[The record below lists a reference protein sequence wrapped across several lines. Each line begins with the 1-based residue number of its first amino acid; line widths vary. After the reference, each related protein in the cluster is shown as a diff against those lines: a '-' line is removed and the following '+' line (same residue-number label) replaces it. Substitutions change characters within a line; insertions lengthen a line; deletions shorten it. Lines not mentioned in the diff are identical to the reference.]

1 MSDRLAVFHPPGHL
15 GLHGNPFGKDVA
27 NLELYRALALHGGF
41 QELSVLSLRPGTDEE
56 VARELL
62 EGRPCATRISAG
74 AVLNQ
79 GIPVAAGALLRGQPD
94 LYELSWL
101 RRRAVGDRA
110 YSLLGLAHT
119 LAPPAMRQVMA
130 MASVGPAHPWDA
142 IICTSPSV
150 RDGLTEMF
158 AEWGEHLAERTG
170 GSAPPQVA
178 LPIIPLGVDAERF
191 ARLADRPE
199 IRARRRA
206 GLDLGEDD
214 ILVLWVG
221 RLSYFEKAFPQPMLK
236 AARDAARATGARV
249 RFVMA
254 GWFPSDRDR
263 ELFGEVVAAHAPDLG
278 VSFVDGN
285 DRELLGELWAAADI
299 FLSLV
304 DNIQET
310 FGITPLEAM
319 AAGLPVVASDWDGYR
334 YTMRDGAEAFLI
346 PTLLAPAGGLGDTM
360 VLRHSLEADIYQ
372 AYVGAVAQYTAVHV
386 GRAARALAELIAQPE
401 LRRMMGRAGRARV
414 RAAFDWP
421 VVAAQYRALI
431 EELAAIRKAAPDPAA
446 RHRMNPV
453 KGDPFRAF
461 RGFATRTL
469 EHDQPLSA
477 TPGSAEELARS
488 AALPLDQAFA
498 SWRVGTEE
506 CARALELIA
515 SGKARTV
522 REVLL
527 AFPVERRRSLELG
540 LVWMAKHGFVDWPT

>member
-1 MSDRLAVFHPPGHL
+1 MSNRLAVFHPPGHL
-15 GLHGNPFGKDVA
+15 ELHGNPFGKDVA

-41 QELSVLSLRPGTDEE
+41 EELTVLSLRPGTDEDL
-56 VARELL
+56 ARELL
-62 EGRPCATRISAG
+62 DGRPCPTRVTAG

-79 GIPVAAGALLRGQPD
+79 GIPAAAGALLRGQPD
-94 LYELSWL
+94 LYELAWL

-119 LAPPAMRQVMA
+119 LAPPAMRQIMA
-130 MASVGPAHPWDA
+130 MASVGPTHPWDA

-158 AEWGEHLAERTG
+158 GEWGEHLAERTG
-170 GSAPPQVA
+170 GQAPPRVA
-178 LPIIPLGVDAERF
+178 LPVVPLGVEVERF

-199 IRARRRA
+199 ARARRRA
-206 GLDLGEDD
+206 AFDLAENDVL
-214 ILVLWVG
+214 ILWVG

-236 AARDAARATGARV
+236 AATEAARATGAKV

-254 GWFPSDRDR
+254 GWFPSERDR
-263 ELFGEVVAAHAPDLG
+263 ELFGEAVAAHAPELG
-278 VSFVDGN
+278 VAFVDGN

-334 YTMRDGAEAFLI
+334 HTMRDGVEAFLI

-360 VLRHSLEADIYQ
+360 VLRQTLEADIYQ
-372 AYVGAVAQYTAVHV
+372 AYVGTVAQYTAVNIA
-386 GRAARALAELIAQPE
+386 RAARALADLIAQPD
-401 LRRMMGRAGRARV
+401 LRRQMGRAGRARV
-414 RAAFDWP
+414 RAVFDWP

-431 EELAAIRKAAPDPAA
+431 EELAAIREAAPDVAP
-446 RHRMNPV
+446 RHQMSPV

-461 RGFATRTL
+461 RGFASRTL
-469 EHDQPLSA
+469 IPDQPLSA
-477 TPGSAEELARS
+477 VPGAAEALARS
-488 AALPLDQAFA
+488 AAVQLDQAFA
-498 SWRVGTEE
+498 SWRASAEE
-506 CARALELIA
+506 CGQALELIA
-515 SGKARTV
+515 SGRASTV
-522 REVLL
+522 REVLM
-527 AFPVERRRSLELG
+527 AFPVGRRRAVELG
-540 LVWMAKHGFVDWPT
+540 LVWMAKHGFVDWLT

>member
-15 GLHGNPFGKDVA
+15 ELHGNPFGKDVA

-41 QELSVLSLRPGTDEE
+41 RELSVLSLRPGTDEDL
-56 VARELL
+56 ARELL
-62 EGRPCATRISAG
+62 EGRPCETRLTAG
-74 AVLNQ
+74 PVLNQ
-79 GIPVAAGALLRGQPD
+79 GIPAAAGALLRGQPD

-130 MASVGPAHPWDA
+130 MAGVGPTHPWDA

-150 RDGLTEMF
+150 RDALSEMF

-170 GSAPPQVA
+170 GRAPPQVA
-178 LPIIPLGVDAERF
+178 LPIIPLGVEAERF

-199 IRARRRA
+199 VRASRRA
-206 GLDLGEDD
+206 ALDLAAEDVL
-214 ILVLWVG
+214 ILWVG

-236 AARDAARATGARV
+236 AATDAARATGAKV
-249 RFVMA
+249 RFLMA
-254 GWFPSDRDR
+254 GWFPSERDR
-263 ELFGEVVAAHAPDLG
+263 ELFGEAVAAHAPDLG
-278 VSFVDGN
+278 VTFVDGN

-360 VLRHSLEADIYQ
+360 VLRHTLEADIYQ
-372 AYVGAVAQYTAVHV
+372 AYVGTVAQYTAANV
-386 GRAARALAELIAQPE
+386 GRAARALATLIAQPD
-401 LRRMMGRAGRARV
+401 LRRLMGQAGRARV
-414 RAAFDWP
+414 QAAFDWP
-421 VVAAQYRALI
+421 VVARQYRALI
-431 EELAAIRKAAPDPAA
+431 EELAAIRKAAPEVAP
-446 RHRMNPV
+446 RHRMSPI

-461 RGFATRTL
+461 RGFATAVLELDTTL
-469 EHDQPLSA
+469 VA
-477 TPGSAEELARS
+477 VPGAAEALARS
-488 AALPLDQAFA
+488 AAVPLDQAFS
-498 SWRVGTEE
+498 SWRASLDE
-506 CARALELIA
+506 CARAVELLA
-515 SGKARTV
+515 SGRAGTV
-522 REVLL
+522 REVLM
-527 AFPVERRRSLELG
+527 AFPTERRRAVELG
-540 LVWMAKHGFVDWPT
+540 LVWMAKHGIVDWLT